1 MWIRHFWYQEKR
13 LNCFQCL
20 LNPGWIMFW
29 VRFLDEASWWEHC
42 WVLTRSLSPSRQR
55 IFVCPVGQNIFYSM
69 EVVVDDL
76 ENVLRLSRS
85 SMVQV
90 NQVII
95 SCAGVE
101 RYNEYVCILSLIV
114 LYIFVSPCSF
124 PGTLKK
130 SFVTTVISVSC
141 WEGERKLQIACDRCS
156 FLVAKHFISSHQQL
170 SPIQREEMQLFTANL
185 SLWSYSPSLL
195 QGKLMCR
202 RAALSVSTS
211 QLVMLVHANIFSI
224 CSSKEMKYSVND

>member
-1 MWIRHFWYQEKR
+1 M
-13 LNCFQCL
+13 
-20 LNPGWIMFW
+20 
-29 VRFLDEASWWEHC
+29 
-42 WVLTRSLSPSRQR
+42 TRSLSPSRQR

-114 LYIFVSPCSF
+114 LYIFVSPCSV

-130 SFVTTVISVSC
+130 IFCDNSNFCKLLRGRKKTPNSMRQMLFSCCKTFHFQSSTIVSNSARRNAIIH
-141 WEGERKLQIACDRCS
+141 GKSLA
-156 FLVAKHFISSHQQL
+156 LVL
-170 SPIQREEMQLFTANL
+170 
-185 SLWSYSPSLL
+185 
-195 QGKLMCR
+195 
-202 RAALSVSTS
+202 
-211 QLVMLVHANIFSI
+211 
-224 CSSKEMKYSVND
+224 